1 MEIHRLLQRQLN
13 KFNIKPDE
21 LPQDVEKWMEFI
33 LHINKT
39 YFENDQDRYL
49 LERSID
55 ISSKE
60 MRDINAKLEYAQD
73 IAKMGYWYYDKD
85 SNITTWSKGLYKILE
100 IPPSN
105 TALSYIEFL
114 ELVHPNDKAQLK
126 NMIEKALEQKVD
138 YDYELRVKNK
148 DNNYKWYR
156 TIGKATPEKNQI
168 SGVLMDIT
176 KRKLIEEQLHELN
189 NKLLSTAR
197 LAGMSEVATS
207 ILHNVGNLLNSVNVS
222 TVILKK
228 NVARDHYKKISAIKT
243 MLDENISRLSDYLL
257 NDPKG
262 KLILPYLD
270 ALSKALYEEYE
281 ENIKEANTLEN
292 NINHINEIIAMQQ
305 SLSGVSNLTEKISI
319 PDLIRNAVKSVIL
332 EKHQIDVQ
340 IEIAP
345 EISDFVTD
353 KSKLFQILTNL
364 LTNAKDSVLLPEV
377 NGAKEIVVSVS
388 RTNDNHLN
396 IKVSD
401 NGIGIDKSNLDRIF
415 SFGFTTKKTGHGFG
429 LHCSA
434 IYARDLGGTLNAESN
449 GAGKGAQFILE
460 LPISKENVARGSL

>member
-21 LPQDVEKWMEFI
+21 LPQDMEKWMEFI
-33 LHINKT
+33 LNINKT

-73 IAKMGYWYYDKD
+73 IAKMGYWHYDED
-85 SNITTWSKGLYKILE
+85 IHTATWSKGLFKILE

-105 TALSYIEFL
+105 TALNYAEFL
-114 ELVHPNDKAQLK
+114 ELVHPNDKPTLK
-126 NMIEKALEQKVD
+126 SLIEKALNEKVD
-138 YDYELRVKNK
+138 YDYELRVQSK
-148 DNNYKWYR
+148 DKYKWYR
-156 TIGKATPEKNQI
+156 TIGKAIPEKNQI

-176 KRKLIEEQLHELN
+176 KRKIIEEQIHELN
-189 NKLLSTAR
+189 NKLVSTAR

-207 ILHNVGNLLNSVNVS
+207 ILHNVGNILNSVNVS
-222 TVILKK
+222 AVILKK
-228 NVARDHYKKISAIKT
+228 NVSKIHYKKLSAIKT
-243 MLDENISRLSDYLL
+243 MLDENMKHLSDYLL

-270 ALSKALYEEYE
+270 VLSNALQEEYE
-281 ENIKEANTLEN
+281 ENIKEANALEN
-292 NINHINEIIAMQQ
+292 SIINIKEIISMQQ
-305 SLSGVSNLTEKISI
+305 SISGLSNLAEKISI
-319 PDLIRNAVKSVIL
+319 PNLIRNAVSSVIL
-332 EKHQIDVQ
+332 EKHQINVQ

-345 EISDFVTD
+345 EINDFVTD

-364 LTNAKDSVLLPEV
+364 LTNAKDSVLLHEI
-377 NGAKEIVVSVS
+377 NGAKEIAISVS
-388 RTNDNHLN
+388 RTKENHLN

-401 NGIGIDKSNLDRIF
+401 NGIGIQKNKLDRIF

-434 IYARDLGGTLNAESN
+434 IYARDLGGTLNVESK
-449 GAGKGAQFILE
+449 GPGKGAQFILD
-460 LPISKENVARGSL
+460 LPINQKTDARGRL

>member
-33 LHINKT
+33 LQINKT

-73 IAKMGYWYYDKD
+73 IAKMGYWHYDKD
-85 SNITTWSKGLYKILE
+85 TDITTWSKGLFKILE

-105 TALSYIEFL
+105 TALSYTQFL
-114 ELVHPNDKAQLK
+114 ELVHPNDKARLK
-126 NMIEKALEQKVD
+126 NMIEKALTQKVD
-138 YDYELRVKNK
+138 YDYELRVKSK
-148 DNNYKWYR
+148 DNHYKWYR
-156 TIGKATPEKNQI
+156 SIGKATAEKNEI

-176 KRKLIEEQLHELN
+176 KRKIIEEQVHELN
-189 NKLLSTAR
+189 NKLLATAR
-197 LAGMSEVATS
+197 LAGMSDVATS

-228 NVARDHYKKISAIKT
+228 NVAKDYYKKISAVKT

-262 KLILPYLD
+262 KLIIPYLD
-270 ALSKALYEEYE
+270 ALSKALYEDYE

-292 NINHINEIIAMQQ
+292 NISHINEIIAMQQ
-305 SLSGVSNLTEKISI
+305 SLSGLSNLTEKISI

-364 LTNAKDSVLLPEV
+364 LTNAKDSVLLQEV
-377 NGAKEIVVSVS
+377 NDAREIVVSVT
-388 RTNDNHLN
+388 RTHDNHLK

-460 LPISKENVARGSL
+460 LPANEENVARGRL

>member
-85 SNITTWSKGLYKILE
+85 SNITTWSKGLFKILE

-105 TALSYIEFL
+105 TALSYTEFL
-114 ELVHPNDKAQLK
+114 ELVHPNDKPTLK
-126 NMIEKALEQKVD
+126 SLIEKALNEKVD
-138 YDYELRVKNK
+138 YDFELRVQSK
-148 DNNYKWYR
+148 DKYKWYR
-156 TIGKATPEKNQI
+156 SIGKAIPEKNQI

-176 KRKLIEEQLHELN
+176 KRKIIEEQVYELN

-197 LAGMSEVATS
+197 FAGMSEVATS

-222 TVILKK
+222 TVILKQ
-228 NVARDHYKKISAIKT
+228 NVAKDHYKKISAIKT

-305 SLSGVSNLTEKISI
+305 SLSGLSNLTEKISI
-319 PDLIRNAVKSVIL
+319 PDLICNAVKSVIL

-345 EISDFVTD
+345 EISDYVTD

-364 LTNAKDSVLLPEV
+364 LTNAKDSVLLHEV
-377 NGAKEIVVSVS
+377 NGTKEIVVSVN
-388 RTNDNHLN
+388 RTNDNYLN

-401 NGIGIDKSNLDRIF
+401 NGIGIDKNNLDKIF
-415 SFGFTTKKTGHGFG
+415 SF
-429 LHCSA
+429 
-434 IYARDLGGTLNAESN
+434 
-449 GAGKGAQFILE
+449 
-460 LPISKENVARGSL
+460 

>member
-1 MEIHRLLQRQLN
+1 MEMHRLLQRQLS
-13 KFNIKPDE
+13 KFGIKPDE
-21 LPQDVEKWMEFI
+21 VPHDLEKWMEFI
-33 LHINKT
+33 SHINKT
-39 YFENDQDRYL
+39 YYENDQDRYL

-60 MRDINAKLEYAQD
+60 MRETNSKLEYAQD
-73 IAKMGYWYYDKD
+73 IAQMGYWHYDAD
-85 SNITTWSKGLYKILE
+85 TNTAMWSKGLFKILG

-105 TALSYIEFL
+105 TALNYTEFL
-114 ELVHPNDKAQLK
+114 ELVHPNDRPGLK
-126 NMIEKALEQKVD
+126 IVVEKALREKID
-138 YDYELRVKNK
+138 YDYELRVQSK

-156 TIGKATPEKNQI
+156 TIGKAIPEKNQI

-176 KRKLIEEQLHELN
+176 KRKIIEEQIHELN
-189 NKLLSTAR
+189 NKLVSTAR

-207 ILHNVGNLLNSVNVS
+207 ILHNVGNILNSVNVS
-222 TVILKK
+222 AIILKK
-228 NVARDHYKKISAIKT
+228 NISKIHYKKLSAIKT
-243 MLDENISRLSDYLL
+243 MFDENINRLSEYLL

-270 ALSKALYEEYE
+270 ALSKSLQEEYE
-281 ENIKEANTLEN
+281 ENMKEANTLEN
-292 NINHINEIIAMQQ
+292 NINNIKEIISMQQ
-305 SLSGVSNLTEKISI
+305 SLSGISNLTEKISI
-319 PDLIRNAVKSVIL
+319 PDLINNAVKSVIL

-345 EISDFVTD
+345 EINDFVTD

-364 LTNAKDSVLLPEV
+364 LTNAKDSVLLHEF
-377 NGAKEIVVSVS
+377 NNSKEIAISVN
-388 RTNDNHLN
+388 RTNENHIN
-396 IKVSD
+396 IKVLD
-401 NGIGIDKSNLDRIF
+401 NGIGIQRNNLDRIF

-449 GAGKGAQFILE
+449 GAGKGAQFVLD
-460 LPISKENVARGSL
+460 LPINQKNVGTR

>member
-85 SNITTWSKGLYKILE
+85 SNITTWSKGLFKILE

-105 TALSYIEFL
+105 TALSYTEFL
-114 ELVHPNDKAQLK
+114 ELVHPNDKPTLK
-126 NMIEKALEQKVD
+126 SLIEKALNEKVD
-138 YDYELRVKNK
+138 YDFELRVQSK
-148 DNNYKWYR
+148 DKYKWYR
-156 TIGKATPEKNQI
+156 SIGKAIPEKNQI

-176 KRKLIEEQLHELN
+176 KRKIIEEQVYELN

-197 LAGMSEVATS
+197 FAGMSEVATS

-222 TVILKK
+222 TVILKQ
-228 NVARDHYKKISAIKT
+228 NVAKDHYKKISAIKT

-305 SLSGVSNLTEKISI
+305 SLSGLSNLTEKISI
-319 PDLIRNAVKSVIL
+319 PDLICNAVKSVIL

-345 EISDFVTD
+345 EISDYVTD

-364 LTNAKDSVLLPEV
+364 LTNAKDSVLLHEV
-377 NGAKEIVVSVS
+377 NGTKEIVVSVN
-388 RTNDNHLN
+388 RTNDNYLN

-401 NGIGIDKSNLDRIF
+401 NGIGIDKNNLDKIF

-434 IYARDLGGTLNAESN
+434 IYARDLGARLNAESD

-460 LPISKENVARGSL
+460 LPINEENTARGRL